1 MGSRWRGGRL
11 GDLLPGM
18 EVLAIVVLGLAV
30 MVGVIV
36 LSVRAHRKGLENLAA
51 LARRL
56 GLQVVRGK
64 RVLGL
69 EQHRIVGRWQGRNV
83 RFWTYST
90 GTGKSRK
97 QWIAVAVETPT
108 AHDVAFELRPQ
119 GVLTKISEFFGAK
132 EVQVGD
138 ARFDAEWFITTNRP
152 VEFAAALLPEIQ
164 QKLSAA
170 RAAGARGSFAR
181 KDGWVSYVEPGA
193 FSSAGALARLEA
205 ALPALVDLAD
215 VADVCAARSPR

>member
-1 MGSRWRGGRL
+1 
-11 GDLLPGM
+11 M
-18 EVLAIVVLGLAV
+18 EVFVIVVLGLAV
-30 MVGVIV
+30 MVGIIW
-36 LSVRAHRKGLENLAA
+36 LSVRAHRQGLENLAA

-69 EQHRIVGRWQGRNV
+69 EQNRLEGRWQGRIV

-97 QWIAVAVETPT
+97 PWIAAGVETS
-108 AHDVAFELRPQ
+108 AAGDVAFELRVQ
-119 GVLTKISEFFGAK
+119 GVLTKLGEFFGAK
-132 EVQVGD
+132 EVRVGD

-152 VEFAAALLPEIQ
+152 VEFAAALLPEIR
-164 QKLSAA
+164 QKLSAV
-170 RAAGARGSFAR
+170 RALGARGVFAR

-193 FSSAGALARLEA
+193 FSNAGAVARLEA

-215 VADVCAARSPR
+215 VADVCAQRAPR